1 MPGDHGGTEESVPCV
16 NTWKNL
22 AADEKKKLGNYYK
35 ETGIFV
41 AVCRHG
47 SNLLMCDMIQS
58 GEL

>member
-1 MPGDHGGTEESVPCV
+1 MEER
-16 NTWKNL
+16 
-22 AADEKKKLGNYYK
+22 KKMWQMFT

-47 SNLLMCDMIQS
+47 LLLLLCDMIQS